1 MQERREGRIQ
11 QWPQHVLYTGGSAV
25 SEQPPHMLSTSLRQ
39 DSKSDAALGF
49 EEEGEDDEDDD
60 MFGGPRF

>member
-1 MQERREGRIQ
+1 
-11 QWPQHVLYTGGSAV
+11 
-25 SEQPPHMLSTSLRQ
+25 MLSTSLRQ